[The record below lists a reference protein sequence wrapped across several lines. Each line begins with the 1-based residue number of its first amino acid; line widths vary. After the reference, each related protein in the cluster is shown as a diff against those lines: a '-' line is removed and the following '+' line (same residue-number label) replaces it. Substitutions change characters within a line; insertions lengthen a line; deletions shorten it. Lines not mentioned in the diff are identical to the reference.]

1 MTNMITSFSKY
12 YKNINHPILLLIL
25 HNFDNSLRV
34 TYKPE
39 IATPTAY
46 YNEWYYI
53 YVYTK
58 LLKQA
63 YLSEAEQS

>member
-1 MTNMITSFSKY
+1 M
-12 YKNINHPILLLIL
+12 
-25 HNFDNSLRV
+25 
-34 TYKPE
+34 YKPE

-58 LLKQA
+58 LLKQT